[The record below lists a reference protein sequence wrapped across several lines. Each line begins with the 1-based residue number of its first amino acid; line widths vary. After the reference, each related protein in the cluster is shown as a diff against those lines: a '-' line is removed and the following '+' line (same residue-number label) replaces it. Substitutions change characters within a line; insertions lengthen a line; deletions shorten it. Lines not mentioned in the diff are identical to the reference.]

1 MSAKDE
7 FLHFFALNVTTSLK
21 ISGAVIPRNVF
32 TARVKT
38 RRTHIELNRSALPP
52 NSGRGANILRLRIC
66 AIRRP
71 EQVQQCI
78 ERLRL
83 LDDLVGALL
92 EEQRNI
98 EAERL
103 GGLDIDRKRELNG
116 ELDGKLARL
125 CALEN
130 AIDVGC

>member
-1 MSAKDE
+1 MVRQRNAGHSATKWPVAQHMRGLLRVIHDRCGRSHASMSVRYCPKADKWADV
-7 FLHFFALNVTTSLK
+7 LGRPLSATSRHN
-21 ISGAVIPRNVF
+21 A
-32 TARVKT
+32 
-38 RRTHIELNRSALPP
+38 
-52 NSGRGANILRLRIC
+52 
-66 AIRRP
+66 
-71 EQVQQCI
+71 VQQKSP
-78 ERLRL
+78 LFNH
-83 LDDLVGALL
+83 LVGALL

>member
-1 MSAKDE
+1 MVRQRNAGHSATKWPVALHMRGLLRVIHDRCGRSHASMSVRYCPKADKWADV
-7 FLHFFALNVTTSLK
+7 LGRPLSATSRHN
-21 ISGAVIPRNVF
+21 A
-32 TARVKT
+32 
-38 RRTHIELNRSALPP
+38 
-52 NSGRGANILRLRIC
+52 
-66 AIRRP
+66 
-71 EQVQQCI
+71 VQQKSP
-78 ERLRL
+78 LFNH
-83 LDDLVGALL
+83 LVGALL